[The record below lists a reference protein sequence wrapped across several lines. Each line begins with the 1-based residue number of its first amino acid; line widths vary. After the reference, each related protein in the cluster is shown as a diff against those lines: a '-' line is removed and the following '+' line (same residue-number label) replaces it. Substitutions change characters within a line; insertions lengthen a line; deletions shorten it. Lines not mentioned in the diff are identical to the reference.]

1 MHPSAVVPV
10 TMNVLFAFFVRP
22 RNWMDPLAADEV
34 ISALWPVFA
43 VAVNFV
49 QGDVYVGAVKMTV
62 RVTPPTAAVAV
73 HDPVAGSQLSP
84 PASPLMTG
92 PPASAASDPPQPA
105 RSITAHAMTAPAA
118 FPLPERELNAP
129 KRLSRALIV
138 GRASPG
144 LSPIIVHVSVTIG
157 DGGGEHYRVNTVIF
171 RKFCPGLR
179 GLSYFRSLERA
190 LRVDQRLGRHPAARR
205 QVMTYGFIS
214 SSTIRTSPTARSAG
228 ATGP

>member
-1 MHPSAVVPV
+1 
-10 TMNVLFAFFVRP
+10 MNVLFAFFVRP

-73 HDPVAGSQLSP
+73 HDPVAGSHLSP
-84 PASPLMTG
+84 TSPLMTG
-92 PPASAASDPPQPA
+92 PPDSAASEPPHPA
-105 RSITAHAMTAPAA
+105 RSITTHAMTAPAA

-129 KRLSRALIV
+129 KRLLRALIV

-144 LSPIIVHVSVTIG
+144 LCPITVHVFVTIRHG
-157 DGGGEHYRVNTVIF
+157 RREHDRVNTVIF
-171 RKFCPGLR
+171 KALCPVCGDL
-179 GLSYFRSLERA
+179 
-190 LRVDQRLGRHPAARR
+190 
-205 QVMTYGFIS
+205 
-214 SSTIRTSPTARSAG
+214 
-228 ATGP
+228 